1 MRTAKISR
9 DTKETKIALELN
21 LDGSGEGVISTGIG
35 FFDHMLELLKKH
47 ALIDL
52 TVKADGDLKV
62 DYHHTVE
69 DVGLVL
75 GKALNEALGDRKG
88 IVRYGFASIPMDE
101 ALCETSLDLGGRPFP
116 SKAARTSTSA
126 RSTAT
131 RRTTSARGSSR
142 ASPVRFARQSPSIRT
157 RRAFPRRRESSD
169 MVILP
174 AIDLKDGKCVRLRQG
189 RADDVTVYG
198 DDPAAQARDWR
209 EQGGEELH
217 VVDLDGAF
225 AGTPKHAET
234 IARIIEAFGGPVEV
248 GGGLRSPESLR
259 AVLEA
264 GATRAIIGSAA
275 LEDPAFLSEAVEL
288 YGDKIAVGIDARDGF
303 VQTNGWVE
311 TTKVKATELAAAVA
325 KAGVKTIIYTDTA
338 TDGMLGGPNLTQMAA
353 ICDAAPTCQ
362 ITASGGVSSPFDI
375 ENLKALERP
384 NLRAAI
390 VGKALYDGRT
400 TLKEIKRAAL

>member
-1 MRTAKISR
+1 
-9 DTKETKIALELN
+9 
-21 LDGSGEGVISTGIG
+21 
-35 FFDHMLELLKKH
+35 
-47 ALIDL
+47 
-52 TVKADGDLKV
+52 
-62 DYHHTVE
+62 
-69 DVGLVL
+69 
-75 GKALNEALGDRKG
+75 
-88 IVRYGFASIPMDE
+88 
-101 ALCETSLDLGGRPFP
+101 
-116 SKAARTSTSA
+116 
-126 RSTAT
+126 
-131 RRTTSARGSSR
+131 
-142 ASPVRFARQSPSIRT
+142 
-157 RRAFPRRRESSD
+157 

-209 EQGGEELH
+209 SQGGVELH

-225 AGTPKHAET
+225 AGTPKHAAV

-248 GGGLRSPESLR
+248 GGGLRTPDALR
-259 AVLEA
+259 AVIEA

-275 LEDPAFLSEAVEL
+275 LEDPEFLARAVDL

-303 VQTNGWVE
+303 VQTKGWVE
-311 TTKVKATELAAAVA
+311 TTNVKATVLAAAVA

-362 ITASGGVSSPFDI
+362 ITASGGVSSPFDV
-375 ENLKALERP
+375 ENLKALERA

-400 TLKEIKRAAL
+400 TLKEMNVAGL